1 MADLQDEAHA
11 TGEVGDLDPP
21 RAARATVAG
30 DERPDDAAAPEHEP
44 DLPPDDGGPP
54 PGASPRDRVRA
65 VLARHPVADG
75 HSGLLWALG
84 RLSWYDLELGES
96 ALQTDIPR
104 LREGAV
110 GTLFWSLEVP
120 GDFAGDRAVCATLD
134 LIDLAGSVVRDHPEG
149 LWLARTSSEVAD
161 ARAHG
166 RIACLLG
173 PASATALGNSLGAL
187 RALHQ
192 LGVRTL
198 SLSGT
203 RWAGE
208 EGLSRFGEEVVRE
221 MNRLGVIAD
230 LTGSADATVHRV
242 MAVSRGP
249 SLFSHSGARALTD
262 HPDNAS
268 DEVLTALRTGRGL
281 CMVPCAA
288 AQTGDALRDVA
299 DHLDHVRR
307 VAGPECVGL
316 AGGFDTDGPSAAG
329 IADPAAYPLLLGE
342 LLERG
347 WSDAELA
354 LLTSENLQR
363 VIRDADFTA
372 RATQLRRA
380 PSTATIERLDG

>member
-11 TGEVGDLDPP
+11 TGEVGDPDPP
-21 RAARATVAG
+21 PAVAGHDARQEAGEREAADPLARARALL
-30 DERPDDAAAPEHEP
+30 AA
-44 DLPPDDGGPP
+44 
-54 PGASPRDRVRA
+54 
-65 VLARHPVADG
+65 HPVADG
-75 HSGLLWALG
+75 HSGLLWALSG
-84 RLSWYDLELGES
+84 LSWYDLELGES

-110 GTLFWSLEVP
+110 GTLFWSLQVP
-120 GDFAGDRAVCATLD
+120 GDFTGDRAVCATLD
-134 LIDLAGSVVRDHPEG
+134 LIDLAVSVVRDHSEG
-149 LWLARTSSEVAD
+149 LWLARTASEVAD

-192 LGVRTL
+192 LGVRSL

-221 MNRLGVIAD
+221 MNRLGVVAD
-230 LTGSADATVHRV
+230 LTGTPDATAHRV
-242 MAVSRGP
+242 LAVSRGP

-262 HPDNAS
+262 HPDNAT
-268 DEVLTALRTGRGL
+268 DEALTALGAGGGL

-307 VAGPECVGL
+307 VAGPRCVGL
-316 AGGFDTDGPSAAG
+316 AGSFDTDGPSADG
-329 IADPAAYPLLLGE
+329 LADPAAYPPLLAE
-342 LLERG
+342 LLDRG

-354 LLTSENLQR
+354 LLTWENTQR
-363 VIRDADFTA
+363 VLRDSDFTA
-372 RATQLRRA
+372 RATQLRRP
-380 PSTATIERLDG
+380 PSTATMERLDG